1 MLGQVLDDCYN
12 IQEEVLSGSF
22 TTLFKALDNSKNK
35 PVFIQLFSE
44 KAKRRSLELKLRFK
58 REIEQVSN
66 LNHPN
71 LLKVISYSE
80 DYLVLESFDGESLSR
95 YMSTPQD
102 TDGAAEIIL
111 KLASGLDIAHQQ
123 NLLHQAIQPASI
135 LFNRQNQTLKLFNF
149 GYYLLQDISRVTEL
163 AEVISIFGY
172 LSPEASGILR
182 RPVDI
187 RSDIYSLGILFY
199 QLLTARLP
207 YESNDISTLIH
218 QHIAT
223 FPPLLS
229 KFNSQISPV
238 LEKIVLRLI
247 EKEPQERYQSLS
259 GLIED
264 LNEYLNQ
271 RKLGKKSV
279 DFEIARAD
287 RMGHLSFYAKL
298 IGREKEMGILQ
309 NFLDKTKDGQ
319 GGCCTVF
326 GEPGIGKSRLI
337 DELRS
342 YVHSLGGIFAG
353 GKCYE
358 YEFRTPYKVLSEAI
372 DNYIDKLKRFS
383 KEEQEVCASRIKE
396 ALGGLG
402 GEAIK
407 IVPNLVELIGTVPE
421 LVELESKKE
430 KIRFLITVTNFLI
443 SLAAPDSPL
452 LLFLDDLQWV
462 DEGSLEVLE
471 GLAGKLKNSSI
482 LLILNY
488 RDNEVTPTHPLS
500 WLISK
505 IKSQGMAFSE
515 VGLRP
520 FSITETTRVVS
531 QILMEKEDST
541 LPLAEELQQRTNGN
555 PFFTLELLHSLVDG
569 GAVYFKDNHYRFDP
583 GKLKGASLPVTLID
597 AVLKRMSD
605 LSEENLQ
612 IISYASVMGK
622 EIQFSLLTQLLQK
635 PSEVILNSIEDGI
648 RSQFLY
654 RDITGRENIY
664 FMHDRVREA
673 FYKRVSEKE
682 RIPLHRHIASVLE
695 EGNKDNPEPVIY
707 ELAHH
712 FIQGRID
719 TKALKYSLPAAR
731 KAGSFYAYNLAIS
744 LYNAAKEILEKQNKK
759 DSQEYIEVLENLGGM
774 YRLALKFGESLEVLK
789 ICESLVPS
797 AYKIHKARILSKIG
811 ETLLDKG
818 ELENS
823 AKVLEEALKNLNL
836 RLPTTKFG
844 VALGNL
850 KEFIRQM
857 LHYWWPKVFV
867 SQKYKAS
874 EQDLII
880 VRLLARLDH
889 IYFVFDMNK
898 TLYCFLKGLNLS
910 EKIGPSSELSFSY
923 AIGGGVWSGFP
934 WFSRAF
940 RDLDNGL
947 KMAQALG
954 DRTREATAY
963 AYNVYTSY
971 LANKPKQGIE
981 NGLKAVTLLKGIGE
995 YWDLGLAYSF
1005 RNYNYWITGNLEKSR
1020 LDTQEFFKM
1029 AQEFNATEVLGWAYY
1044 IRAKTLCF
1052 LGEIDESLIKD
1063 IDEAIR
1069 LAQVSKCGA
1078 DELNSLGI
1086 MAFAYLRMKDYVHAI
1101 QKIEEL
1107 VKLLPTH
1114 YTKTVWIL
1122 DIFPLGAQIYLDAV
1136 INTSVLSK
1144 SQRKQYL
1151 KRARWFCNS
1160 ANFYSFFFKFFYGW
1174 TLQVNGTYWWLSGQ
1188 KRLALNLWKKA
1199 IKFLREK
1206 TEDKYRLAYCL
1217 FEQARFLLQNN
1228 PNDKRGFEALLEAK
1242 ELFLSMGCKF
1252 DLGQANQFLSNI
1264 SSLVEI
1270 AESRDVLTQKRHL
1283 SSLLSVTKSI
1293 GSVFVLDDL
1302 LGKILEYAL
1311 KVTGAERGFI
1321 FLYQGKE
1328 NSLVLRLSKGLTREF
1343 SGLAFSWDNYKISLA
1358 FIKEIEKNKEA
1369 IIVNGDASINSK
1381 MQQEMKNYSIKEALG
1396 IPLIAKDKTLGIIY
1410 LDNRLT
1416 SGTFAKDEL
1425 ELMQSFAV
1433 QASVSIENAFLVT
1446 NIVEQ
1451 ERLKQE
1457 MELGRDIQMGL
1468 LPQES
1473 PQVPGVKVTGFMNPA
1488 KEIGGDYYDFIEL
1501 PDQNQL
1507 AIVIGDVSGKGVGAG
1522 IVMAMVKSTI
1532 HAVSQEEL
1540 SPKKLLIRTN
1550 QLLHKYITGQKFV
1563 TLLYLKWSFLEKKL
1577 FYSSAGHEHIIVYRN
1592 QTRQVEAIKS
1602 GGFVLGIVPD
1612 IDRFLQDKEI
1622 SLNSKDK
1629 IILYTDGV
1637 TEARNTEED
1646 LFGLQR
1652 FIQLIQEHGQNSAED
1667 LILIIK
1673 DALSNFIS
1681 TRDQYDDI
1689 TLVVV
1694 EAE

>member
-58 REIEQVSN
+58 REIEQVSS

-80 DYLVLESFDGESLSR
+80 DYLVLESFEGEPLSR

-102 TDGAAEIIL
+102 IDGAAEIIL

-163 AEVISIFGY
+163 AEIISIFGY

-199 QLLTARLP
+199 QLLSSRLP
-207 YESNDISTLIH
+207 YESSDISTLIH

-247 EKEPQERYQSLS
+247 AKEPQERYQSLS

-271 RKLGKKSV
+271 RKLGKKLV
-279 DFEIARAD
+279 DFEIARSD
-287 RMGHLSFYAKL
+287 RMARISFYTKL

-319 GGCCTVF
+319 GVCCAVF

-383 KEEQEVCASRIKE
+383 KEEQEVCARRIKE

-430 KIRFLITVTNFLI
+430 KTRFLITVTNFLI

-482 LLILNY
+482 LLILSY

-500 WLISK
+500 QLISK

-520 FSITETTRVVS
+520 FSITETTTVVS
-531 QILMEKEDST
+531 QILMEKEDSI
-541 LPLAEELQQRTNGN
+541 LPLAEELQQRAKGN
-555 PFFTLELLHSLVDG
+555 PFFALELLHSLVSA

-583 GKLKGASLPVTLID
+583 DKIKGVSLPVTLID

-612 IISYASVMGK
+612 VISYASVMGK
-622 EIQFSLLTQLLQK
+622 EIQFGLLTQLLQK

-712 FIQGRID
+712 FIQGKID
-719 TKALKYSLPAAR
+719 SKALQYSIPAAR
-731 KAGSFYAYNLAIS
+731 KAGSYYAYNLAIS
-744 LYNAAKEILEKQNKK
+744 LYNAAKEILEKQDKK

-774 YRLALKFGESLEVLK
+774 YRLALNFGESLEVLK

-797 AYKIHKARILSKIG
+797 AHKIHKARILSKIG

-823 AKVLEEALKNLNL
+823 AKVLEESLKNLNL

-844 VALGNL
+844 IIAGILR
-850 KEFIRQM
+850 EFIRQM
-857 LHYWWPKVFV
+857 LHYWWPKFFV
-867 SQKYKAS
+867 RENYKAA
-874 EQDLII
+874 EQDLIV

-898 TLYCFLKGLNLS
+898 TLLSFLKGLNIS
-910 EKIGPSSELSFSY
+910 EKLGPCSELAFSY
-923 AIGGGVWSGFP
+923 SIGGGVWSGFP
-934 WFSRAF
+934 WFSRTF
-940 RDLDNGL
+940 RDLDKGL
-947 KMAQALG
+947 KLALSLE
-954 DRTREATAY
+954 DKIREGGIY
-963 AYNVYTSY
+963 AYTVYSCY
-971 LANKPKQGIE
+971 LANKPKQGQE
-981 NGLKAVTLLKGIGE
+981 AALKAISLLKGIGE
-995 YWDLGLAYSF
+995 YWDLSLAYAF
-1005 RNYNYWITGNLEKSR
+1005 RNYNDWIAGDLKKARENAE
-1020 LDTQEFFKM
+1020 EFLKFAK
-1029 AQEFNATEVLGWAYY
+1029 EINASQALSWAYFT
-1044 IRAKTLCF
+1044 RAKTLCF
-1052 LGEIDESLIKD
+1052 LGDVNEKIIADL
-1063 IDEAIR
+1063 DEAAR
-1069 LAQVSKCGA
+1069 LAKISMSRPDVIHSMAIQ
-1078 DELNSLGI
+1078 
-1086 MAFAYLRMKDYVHAI
+1086 AFAYSRMKDYTHAI
-1101 QKIEEL
+1101 HQIEDV

-1114 YTKTVWIL
+1114 YTKSVWIL
-1122 DIFPLGAQIYLDAV
+1122 DFFPMGAQIYLDA
-1136 INTSVLSK
+1136 ILNTPTFSK
-1144 SQRKQYL
+1144 GQRKQYL
-1151 KRARWFCNS
+1151 KRARWFCQS
-1160 ANFYSFFFKFFYGW
+1160 ANFYSFFFKFIYGW

-1188 KRLALNLWKKA
+1188 KRLAFDIWKKA

-1206 TEDKYRLAYCL
+1206 TEDKYRLASCL
-1217 FEQARFLLQNN
+1217 LEQASFLLQDNS
-1228 PNDKRGFEALLEAK
+1228 NDKRGFEALLEAK
-1242 ELFLSMGCKF
+1242 QLFLNMGCKL
-1252 DLGQANQFLSNI
+1252 DLERANQLLMNI
-1264 SSLVEI
+1264 SSLVEVV
-1270 AESRDVLTQKRHL
+1270 ESKDVLTQKRHL
-1283 SSLLSVTKSI
+1283 STLISVTKSI

-1302 LGKILEYAL
+1302 LSKILEYAL

-1328 NSLVLRLSKGLTREF
+1328 DSLVLRLSKGLTQEF
-1343 SGLAFSWDNYKISLA
+1343 SGLAFSWDNYKLSLA
-1358 FIKEIEKNKEA
+1358 FIKEIEKTKEA
-1369 IIVNGDASINSK
+1369 LVASEDSSINPK
-1381 MQQEMKNYSIKEALG
+1381 IQQELKNYSIREALG
-1396 IPLIAKDKTLGIIY
+1396 VPLVVMDRPLGLIY
-1410 LDNRLT
+1410 LDNRFAA
-1416 SGTFAKDEL
+1416 GTFGKDEL

-1446 NIVEQ
+1446 NMVEQ

-1457 MELGRDIQMGL
+1457 MELGRDIQMSL

-1473 PQVPGVKVTGFMNPA
+1473 PQVPGVKVIGFMNPA

-1501 PDQNQL
+1501 PEQNQL
-1507 AIVIGDVSGKGVGAG
+1507 AVVIGDVSGKGVGAG
-1522 IVMAMVKSTI
+1522 LIMAMVKSTI

-1550 QLLHKYITGQKFV
+1550 QLLHNYITGQKFV

-1577 FYSSAGHEHIIVYRN
+1577 FYSSAGHEYIIVYRN

-1602 GGFVLGIVPD
+1602 GGFVLGIIPD
-1612 IDRFLQDKEI
+1612 IGQYLEDKEI
-1622 SLNSKDK
+1622 ELATKDK